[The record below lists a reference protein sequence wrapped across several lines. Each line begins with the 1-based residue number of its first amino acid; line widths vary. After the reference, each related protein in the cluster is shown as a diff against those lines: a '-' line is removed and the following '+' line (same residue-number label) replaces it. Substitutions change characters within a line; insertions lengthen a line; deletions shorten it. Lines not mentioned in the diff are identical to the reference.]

1 MKRILVLVPFPM
13 SASQL
18 ENRKK
23 QSHSVQL
30 DPDTKLTYLPVK
42 ASPRNFVSQE
52 DYVLA
57 DLSLLEAGLEAEKN
71 NFDAVCIDTVSD
83 SGVAALRSVLNIP
96 VIGPGRSMFLSAL
109 MLGEKFSII
118 SMWEEWF
125 GLYKKTLSE
134 LNIWEKCA
142 SLRAINIT
150 PDNRNLLSGK
160 EAQIF
165 PLLLETANKCISED
179 GAEVICLGSTTMH
192 EASLWL
198 AEKLPVPVI
207 NPGPLS
213 YKIAETLIS
222 LNLSQSR
229 KTYPKPKVPRHDMV
243 HLMLESAS
251 KADANRKLE
260 KL

>member
-1 MKRILVLVPFPM
+1 MKRILVIVPFPM
-13 SASQL
+13 STSQL
-18 ENRKK
+18 ENRKE
-23 QSHSVQL
+23 QSHSVKL
-30 DPDTKLTYLPVK
+30 DHDTEISYLPVK
-42 ASPRNFVSQE
+42 ASPRTFVSQE

-57 DLSLLEAGLEAEKN
+57 DISILEAGLKAEKN

-96 VIGPGRSMFLSAL
+96 VIGPGRTMFLSAL

-125 GLYKKTLSE
+125 GLYKKTLSD

-142 SLRAINIT
+142 SMRAINYT

-160 EAQIF
+160 ENEVF
-165 PLLLETANKCISED
+165 PMLLKEAKKCITED
-179 GAEVICLGSTTMH
+179 GADVICLGSTTMH
-192 EASLWL
+192 QASIWL
-198 AEKLPVPVI
+198 SEKLPIPVI

-213 YKIAETLIS
+213 YKIAEVLLS
-222 LNLSQSR
+222 LDLSQSR
-229 KTYPKPKVPRHDMV
+229 KAYPKPKVPRHDMV

-251 KADANRKLE
+251 KADTDRKLE